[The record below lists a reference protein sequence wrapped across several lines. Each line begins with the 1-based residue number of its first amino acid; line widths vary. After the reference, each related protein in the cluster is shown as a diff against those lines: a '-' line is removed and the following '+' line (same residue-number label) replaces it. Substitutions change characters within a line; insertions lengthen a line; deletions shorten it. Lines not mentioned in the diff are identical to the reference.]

1 MMNQTAFR
9 WSMGLQLL
17 LLVILASGCSS
28 TSYLS
33 VRKTPRNPLEGPLN
47 LLSQSGPSPSH
58 RTEQLLQRYDL
69 SSKSKEIPTRT
80 LESLQQENRDDP
92 SLEKTYAIAEL
103 AYVMGKRS
111 QMSGNTARALKLYT
125 EAVAQSYLYL
135 FSPRFEMAR
144 SYYDPQFR
152 MACDLYNASLEDL
165 LRIINT
171 QGQLRPG
178 ETYTMEHDGHRLD
191 VQVVMRGLW
200 GNQALERFEF
210 VSDYHVRGLQHRHVN
225 YGLGVPLIAV
235 RRGDDDQDPAS
246 RFYPRGMSVPV
257 TAILRAVERPS
268 AHAGD
273 QHVIVCALELQDP
286 LASNVVEINGRFV
299 PLESDLTTPLGFY
312 LDNPEF
318 RLSNIATAGLLDPNR
333 TSHLRGLYMLEAFD
347 PRKIPV
353 LMVHGLWSSPETWS
367 EMINDLRA
375 LPEIRDRYQF
385 WTYMYPTGQPFWI
398 TAAQMR
404 EDLAQTRGIIDP
416 NHRWE
421 SLDQMV
427 LIGHSMGG
435 LVSRMQTLDSGHDF
449 WRILSDRSFDELNA
463 EEEMRQRLAS
473 TIFFQPNPSI
483 RRVVTIGTPHRGSRF
498 ANDYT
503 RWLGRKLITL
513 PATMLQVKTRIIRD
527 NPDFFLNTD
536 LLTVTTSID
545 SLSPESPVLPV
556 MLSARRSSAVKYH
569 NIVGEVSRKTF
580 LGRVSERG
588 DGVVALES
596 ARMDDVESE
605 IVVDADHVNVHQHP
619 RSILEVRRI
628 LLEHSSEM
636 YAEFNRRMALPVT
649 HDHPRPLPPVI
660 TAGDLNVFNDGLI
673 QP

>member
-1 MMNQTAFR
+1 MIRSACR
-9 WSMGLQLL
+9 WSTRLQLF
-17 LLVILASGCSS
+17 LLVILAGGCAS

-33 VRKTPRNPLEGPLN
+33 VRKTPYNPLEGPLD

-69 SSKSKEIPTRT
+69 SSNGRDIPTRT
-80 LESLQQENRDDP
+80 LDSLQQQNRDDP

-103 AYVMGKRS
+103 AYVMGKRA
-111 QMSGNTARALKLYT
+111 QMSGNTARALKFYT

-135 FSPRFEMAR
+135 FSPRFELVR

-165 LRIINT
+165 LRIINS

-191 VQVVMRGLW
+191 VHVVIRGLW

-235 RRGDDDQDPAS
+235 RRSDDDQDPAS
-246 RFYPRGMSVPV
+246 IFYPRGMSVPV
-257 TAILRAVERPS
+257 TAILRAVEHPTS
-268 AHAGD
+268 HAGD
-273 QHVIVCALELQDP
+273 QQVIVCALELQDP
-286 LASNVVEINGRFV
+286 LASNVVEIDGRFV
-299 PLESDLTTPLGFY
+299 PLESDLTTPLGYY

-318 RLSNIATAGLLDPNR
+318 RLGSLATAGLLDPNR

-404 EDLAQTRGIIDP
+404 EDLARTREIIDP
-416 NHRWE
+416 NRRWE

-435 LVSRMQTLDSGHDF
+435 LVSRMQTLDSGYDF
-449 WRILSDRSFDELNA
+449 WQILSDRSFDELVA
-463 EEEMRQRLAS
+463 EEETRQRLAS
-473 TIFFQPNPSI
+473 TIFFEPNPSI

-513 PATMLQVKTRIIRD
+513 PAQLLQVKTRIIRD
-527 NPDFFLNTD
+527 NPDFFRNTD

-556 MLSARRSSAVKYH
+556 MLSARRSPAVKYH
-569 NIVGEVSRKTF
+569 NIVGQVSRKTI

-588 DGVVALES
+588 DGVVGLAS
-596 ARMDDVESE
+596 ARLEDAESE
-605 IVVDADHVNVHQHP
+605 IVVDADHVNIHQHP

-628 LLEHSSEM
+628 LLEHSVEM
-636 YAEFNRRMALPVT
+636 YAEFNRRMPLPVT
-649 HDHPRPLPPVI
+649 HDAPISLPPVF
-660 TAGDLNVFNDGLI
+660 NVEGLKRLEDVLS